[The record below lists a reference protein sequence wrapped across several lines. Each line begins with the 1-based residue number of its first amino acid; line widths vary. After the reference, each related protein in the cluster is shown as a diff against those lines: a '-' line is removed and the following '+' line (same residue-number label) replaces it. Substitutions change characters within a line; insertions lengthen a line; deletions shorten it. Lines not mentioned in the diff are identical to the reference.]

1 MSDIYNNNPKLKS
14 SGVEVQWTE
23 EQAKEYVKCMENPI
37 YFIRTYVKIV
47 NLDQGLIN
55 FDLYPFQEKMI
66 TNFYENRFTICKIGR
81 QSGKSITCIAFF
93 LHYLIFNK
101 DVSVALLANKLAT
114 ARELLGRLQM
124 AYEHLP
130 MWLQQGVEVWNKGSI
145 ELENGSKILA
155 AATSSSAIRGGS
167 FNVLFLDEFAFVP
180 IELAEEFFNSVYP
193 TISSGTST
201 KVIIVST
208 PQGMNH
214 FYKLWTDAEE
224 GRNSYVP
231 IEVHWSE
238 LPGRDEKWKAMTIK
252 NTSPEQFRQ
261 EFDTEFLGSTN
272 TLINVTKLKNM
283 PYKIPRQNLENGTF
297 KVYERPK
304 PGHIYFMTVDVSR
317 GKGQDYSAFS
327 VLDCTEAPY
336 KQVAV
341 YRSNEIPPMIF
352 PTVINKISNS
362 YNEALILVEI
372 NDVGQQVSDI
382 LYHDMENT
390 NLISITSDTR
400 KGQSISSGFGGSN
413 SVSLG
418 IRTTKATKK
427 IGCMNMKSLI
437 EEDKLFI
444 RDYDTINE
452 LTTFIQKGPKY
463 EAERGKHDDLVD
475 TLILFSWM
483 ATDPYFKF
491 MCDIDTR
498 KEIYD
503 ERMRHLEENML
514 PFGFIAGGID
524 DESFRDESGDL
535 WTVDNEGSTIK
546 F

>member
-1 MSDIYNNNPKLKS
+1 MSDIYNNNPRLKS
-14 SGVEVQWTE
+14 SGVEIQWTE
-23 EQAKEYVKCMENPI
+23 EQAKEYVKCMEDPI
-37 YFIRTYVKIV
+37 HFIKTYVKIV

-55 FDLYPFQEKMI
+55 FELYPFQEKMV
-66 TNFYENRFTICKIGR
+66 NSFYENRFTICKIGR

-93 LHYLIFNK
+93 LHYLIFTK

-130 MWLQQGVEVWNKGSI
+130 HWLQQGVEVWNKGSI
-145 ELENGSKILA
+145 ELENGSKIMA

-193 TISSGTST
+193 TISSGQST

-214 FYKLWTDAEE
+214 FYKLWVDAEE

-252 NTSPEQFRQ
+252 NTSAEQFRQ

-283 PYKIPRQNLENGTF
+283 PYKTPRQSLENGSL

-304 PGHIYFMTVDVSR
+304 KNHLYFMTIDVSR

-327 VLDCTEAPY
+327 VFDCTDIPY

-341 YRSNEIPPMIF
+341 FKSNEIPPMIY
-352 PTVINKISNS
+352 PTIINKISNS

-382 LYHDMENT
+382 LYHDLENT
-390 NLISITSDTR
+390 NLISIMSDTR
-400 KGQSISSGFGGSN
+400 KGQSISSGFGSN
-413 SVSLG
+413 SNTLG

-437 EEDKLFI
+437 EEDKLYI

-452 LTTFIQKGPKY
+452 LTTFVQKGPKY
-463 EAERGKHDDLVD
+463 EAERGRHDDLVD

-483 ATDPYFKF
+483 TTDPYFKS

-514 PFGFIAGGID
+514 PFGFVSNGFD
-524 DESFRDESGDL
+524 DESFVDDSGDL
-535 WTVDNEGSTIK
+535 WTVQSDDSTIR

>member
-1 MSDIYNNNPKLKS
+1 MSEIYNNNPKLKS
-14 SGVEVQWTE
+14 SGVEVQWTQ
-23 EQAKEYVKCMENPI
+23 EQAKEYVKCMNDPI
-37 YFIRTYVKIV
+37 HFIKTYVKIV

-55 FDLYPFQEKMI
+55 FELYPFQEKMI

-130 MWLQQGVEVWNKGSI
+130 KWLQQGVEVWNKGSI
-145 ELENGSKILA
+145 ELENGSRILA

-193 TISSGTST
+193 TISSGQST

-214 FYKLWTDAEE
+214 FYKLWIDAEN
-224 GRNSYVP
+224 GTNSYVP

-238 LPGRDEKWKAMTIK
+238 IPGRDEKWKAMTIK
-252 NTSPEQFRQ
+252 NTSAEQFRQ

-283 PYKIPRQNLENGTF
+283 PYKVPRQNLENGTL
-297 KVYERPK
+297 KVYEKPK
-304 PGHIYFMTVDVSR
+304 KDNIYFLTVDVSR

-327 VLDCTEAPY
+327 IFDCTTIPY

-341 YRSNEIPPMIF
+341 YRSNEIPPMVF
-352 PTVINKISNS
+352 PTIINKISDS

-372 NDVGQQVSDI
+372 NDLGQQVCDI
-382 LYHDMENT
+382 LYHDLENT
-390 NLISITSDTR
+390 NLISISSDNR
-400 KGQSISSGFGGSN
+400 KGQSVSSGFGGGST
-413 SVSLG
+413 SLG

-427 IGCMNMKSLI
+427 IGCMNLKSLI

-444 RDYDTINE
+444 RDFDTINE

-463 EAERGKHDDLVD
+463 EAERGRHDDLVD

-483 ATDPYFKF
+483 ATDPYFKY

-498 KEIYD
+498 KEVYE
-503 ERMRHLEENML
+503 ERMAHLEENML
-514 PFGFIAGGID
+514 PFGFIAGGIEI
-524 DESFRDESGDL
+524 ESFRDESGDL
-535 WTVDNEGSTIK
+535 WTVDRDDSTIN